1 MDDPRLPVGAVGSP
15 LLPLPASLALVST
28 DVARPLPG
36 TAAQLG
42 QRWTASPH
50 AGKYPDPIPLVIP
63 ASGISLLA
71 GAPGVGKTAFLAT
84 LLKAFRDHQPIFG
97 HQPALLPDNGI
108 AIISADRSWDSTKIW
123 FERAGWPEVPV
134 YSVIDDPAF
143 TKSKLRRRHDRV
155 TLLSEFIDKMAVPRG
170 GLIIVDPISLFLG
183 GNLLDYDTCM
193 VSCMEIRD
201 LLRARSLTCIA
212 TAHSSKQ
219 KSEKKDR
226 YLRLQDRIL
235 GSTALFGFTDTQMYL
250 ASPEEIDEKYYAFLW
265 QPHMLPVE
273 TFRLARDPQGL
284 FTAYIEDPQQG
295 TRSLLL
301 ACFPEDGTALARSDL
316 RAKANEIPLA
326 NSTFNNLLRQLIES
340 GDVVKISHGV
350 YARRIVIN

>member
-1 MDDPRLPVGAVGSP
+1 MPIDPTA
-15 LLPLPASLALVST
+15 LPATAL
-28 DVARPLPG
+28 
-36 TAAQLG
+36 LG
-42 QRWTASPH
+42 QRWIASEH

-63 ASGISLLA
+63 AGGISLLA

-97 HQPALLPDNGI
+97 HLPAPMPPSGI

-123 FERAGWPEVPV
+123 YERAGWPDIPV
-134 YSVIDDPAF
+134 YSIIDDPAF
-143 TKSKLRRRHDRV
+143 DKTKLRRRHDRV
-155 TLLSEFIDKMAVPRG
+155 NLLSEFIDKLTLPRG

-201 LLRARSLTCIA
+201 RLRARSLTCIA

-265 QPHMLPVE
+265 QPHMLPAE
-273 TFRLARDPQGL
+273 TFKLTRDAQGL
-284 FTAYIEDPQQG
+284 FTAYLEDPQSG
-295 TRSLLL
+295 VRFRLL
-301 ACFPEDGTALARSDL
+301 ACLPEDGSPIERSDL
-316 RAKANEIPLA
+316 RAKANQIPLT
-326 NSTFNNLLRQLIES
+326 NTTFNTLLHQLLKQDAI
-340 GDVVKISHGV
+340 VKISHGV
-350 YARRIVIN
+350 YARKVVIN

>member
-1 MDDPRLPVGAVGSP
+1 MPYTPPTG
-15 LLPLPASLALVST
+15 PATTLF
-28 DVARPLPG
+28 
-36 TAAQLG
+36 G
-42 QRWTASPH
+42 QHWIASEH
-50 AGKYPDPIPLVIP
+50 AGQYPDPIPLVIP
-63 ASGISLLA
+63 AGGISLLA

-97 HQPALLPDNGI
+97 HLPAPMPPAGI

-123 FERAGWPEVPV
+123 YERAGWPDIPV
-134 YSVIDDPAF
+134 YSIIDDPAF
-143 TKSKLRRRHDRV
+143 DKTKLRRRHDRV
-155 TLLSEFIDKMAVPRG
+155 NLLSEFIDKLTLPRG

-201 LLRARSLTCIA
+201 RLRARSLTCIA
-212 TAHSSKQ
+212 TAHASKQ

-273 TFRLARDPQGL
+273 YFKLTRDPQGL
-284 FTAYIEDPQQG
+284 FLPYIEDPTAG
-295 TRSLLL
+295 VRSLLL
-301 ACFPEDGTALARSDL
+301 ACFPEDGSSINRADL
-316 RAKANEIPLA
+316 RVKANQIPLT
-326 NSTFNNLLRQLIES
+326 NTTFNTLLHQLLKQDAI
-340 GDVVKISHGV
+340 VKISHGV
-350 YARRIVIN
+350 YARKVVIN